1 MRLGH
6 GLGQILPIGAKN
18 SVSASLSGPKP
29 DPYY

>member
-18 SVSASLSGPKP
+18 SVSASGPKP
-29 DPYY
+29 NPY